1 MIRFAIGCVF
11 IIIAVPA
18 ALIAAVWFSMS
29 AADKDA
35 LGYYAMMGGYVAVG
49 LAVVAVG
56 MFGNWRHAKRE
67 AAKLKMTD
75 GAYDL
80 WVERKHRWRGDL
92 PWIQAVY
99 SLWVGEKI
107 IIDLNRTVSPAV
119 ALDAFGNFRELEPAG
134 GWAMQHAYNVT
145 VEATNVARA
154 IAQGDDS
161 RNNWFGRDSAPAR
174 IPARTLATRQP
185 AQITG
190 PVDNEIVEGEY
201 KPLPTTLE
209 SALAE
214 HKGNTILLGQ
224 DNQGNRALW
233 NPQADPHLGIW
244 GKSGQGKTT
253 RLGLTAA
260 LGQARQGW
268 RVLVIDPEQE
278 GDEPSGLWGTLAP
291 WVQVVGPGEPGC
303 NLWEKVIEWYEQR
316 WRNVQEAGAT
326 DAYHMPN
333 GKPLRPMAIHFDELS
348 RWRESG
354 TRRGGKWKEYVAET
368 DNALAEISQR
378 GRKRGVHLA
387 LYGQLPDE
395 LPAGIAGNLVNL
407 TFKQAENQGNKVGYW
422 HAHNLNEGQFALGGR
437 VYESFSPLLEAPS
450 IMAGRS
456 VPKFLLPGGVGVRS
470 VGEGVYTGGDTGGR
484 SVPNDGRTVHYDST
498 NLQKAVWDWRSVNPN
513 GTQAQMRADFENW
526 GIQIARGYAHEC
538 WHKWVNGTTNGAS
551 HD

>member
-1 MIRFAIGCVF
+1 
-11 IIIAVPA
+11 
-18 ALIAAVWFSMS
+18 
-29 AADKDA
+29 
-35 LGYYAMMGGYVAVG
+35 
-49 LAVVAVG
+49 
-56 MFGNWRHAKRE
+56 
-67 AAKLKMTD
+67 
-75 GAYDL
+75 
-80 WVERKHRWRGDL
+80 
-92 PWIQAVY
+92 
-99 SLWVGEKI
+99 
-107 IIDLNRTVSPAV
+107 
-119 ALDAFGNFRELEPAG
+119 LEG
-134 GWAMQHAYNVT
+134 
-145 VEATNVARA
+145 
-154 IAQGDDS
+154 
-161 RNNWFGRDSAPAR
+161 
-174 IPARTLATRQP
+174 
-185 AQITG
+185 
-190 PVDNEIVEGEY
+190 
-201 KPLPTTLE
+201 
-209 SALAE
+209 ALAE

-253 RLGLTAA
+253 RMGLSIA

-303 NLWEKVIEWYEQR
+303 GLWEKVIEWYEQR

-368 DNALAEISQR
+368 DNALSEISQR

-437 VYESFSPLLEAPS
+437 VYESFSPLLEAPK

-456 VPKFLLPGGVGVRS
+456 VPKFLLPDGVRS
-470 VGEGVYTGGDTGGR
+470 VREGEYTGGDTGGR

>member
-1 MIRFAIGCVF
+1 MPGCLRAFAILV
-11 IIIAVPA
+11 A
-18 ALIAAVWFSMS
+18 AACALCVWFVSTFTAS
-29 AADKDA
+29 TWDA
-35 LGYYAMMGGYVAVG
+35 IGFYAMWTGRGA
-49 LAVVAVG
+49 LALVVVACLMAIKWG
-56 MFGNWRHAKRE
+56 HDKALRR
-67 AAKLKMTD
+67 KLTPLD
-75 GAYDL
+75 GAYPL
-80 WVERKHRWRGDL
+80 WYKRRHIWHPEL
-92 PWIQAVY
+92 PFLLALY
-99 SLWVGEKI
+99 SFIVGEDSFV
-107 IIDLNRTVSPAV
+107 DLNQAIGPAYSIDV
-119 ALDAFGNFRELEPAG
+119 FGNFRQSEPAY
-134 GWAMQHAYNVT
+134 GWAMQRELRLA
-145 VEATNVARA
+145 VEGTNKVRA
-154 IAQGDDS
+154 ALQGDES
-161 RNNWFGRDSAPAR
+161 RNNWFGRDAQPGRVTAG
-174 IPARTLATRQP
+174 LLNQRQP
-185 AQITG
+185 AQLPA
-190 PVDNEIVEGEY
+190 PVENEIVDGEY

-209 SALAE
+209 GALAE

-253 RLGLTAA
+253 RMGLSIA

-303 NLWEKVIEWYEQR
+303 GLWEKVIEWYEQR

-354 TRRGGKWKEYVAET
+354 RQRGGKWKEYVAET